1 MNLEV
6 SQEQLCKTLYE
17 VRLLIHDCLIP
28 RISQLEEE
36 LRLLRGVTWP
46 VCQSLRETSQL
57 TDLEN
62 KRKFLNI
69 LGDEEASFLLKE
81 KARISARPLEYSTSH
96 LIETITSCEPS
107 SQ

>member
-6 SQEQLCKTLYE
+6 SNENVCKVLHD

-36 LRLLRGVTWP
+36 LRLLREVTWP

-57 TDLEN
+57 TDIEN
-62 KRKFLNI
+62 KKRFLSTLDSAEI
-69 LGDEEASFLLKE
+69 EFLIQE
-81 KARISARPLEYSTSH
+81 KARVSARPLEYSTSH
-96 LIETITSCEPS
+96 LIEKF
-107 SQ
+107 

>member
-6 SQEQLCKTLYE
+6 SNENVCKVLYD

-36 LRLLRGVTWP
+36 LRLLREVTWP

-57 TDLEN
+57 TDIEN
-62 KRKFLNI
+62 KKRFLST
-69 LGDEEASFLLKE
+69 LDSDEIEFLIQE
-81 KARISARPLEYSTSH
+81 KARVSARPLEYSTSH
-96 LIETITSCEPS
+96 LIEKF
-107 SQ
+107 